1 MQCRTVLTSCVQ
13 CSGFDVSES
22 NTQLSLCRV
31 RRPQMV
37 RWRASYWM
45 LPGQGLLHSRR
56 CGVFFVGSLLGSRS
70 RDDKLQDTLADGRLE
85 NHGKVDVRNLRR
97 ALAAQVDFNAKSEYE
112 MIGNYKVLQ
121 ASFAKLGI
129 EKVRGMDAHA

>member
-1 MQCRTVLTSCVQ
+1 MSRPQTANGAVACQLLDAARPGIVALTK
-13 CSGFDVSES
+13 
-22 NTQLSLCRV
+22 V
-31 RRPQMV
+31 RR
-37 RWRASYWM
+37 
-45 LPGQGLLHSRR
+45 LL
-56 CGVFFVGSLLGSRS
+56 FFVGSLLGSRS
-70 RDDKLQDTLADGRLE
+70 RDDKLQGTLADGRLE